1 MCYVCRVRDNLIDE
15 CLVSVCLTCDA
26 CVLCMLCCV
35 FSMVCG
41 VYCHLC
47 SVCERDVWMLAMHMS
62 GNAGHLF
69 TDIALMVIGKAV
81 DHGGK
86 EVVLW

>member
-1 MCYVCRVRDNLIDE
+1 M
-15 CLVSVCLTCDA
+15 LVFCA
-26 CVLCMLCCV
+26 CCV
-35 FSMVCG
+35 VCS
-41 VYCHLC
+41 LW
-47 SVCERDVWMLAMHMS
+47 SVVCIVICVVCVRDVWMLAMHMS